1 MLHDGQE
8 AVLAIGEVLVL
19 VGVEPIRNGSCFI
32 FRDALVEFDVQ
43 VPDSRRPEQILD
55 RWIFRGAKIILAS
68 VHLGVGSGNNAE
80 EGIEMLAAQGG
91 VPQLFL
97 LERWPEVRSAGD
109 NYPRV
114 LSHGKEA

>member
-19 VGVEPIRNGSCFI
+19 VGVEPIRNGMCFI

-68 VHLGVGSGNNAE
+68 VHLGVGSDNNTE
-80 EGIEMLAAQGG
+80 EGIEMLAAQGAY
-91 VPQLFL
+91 LNFSSS
-97 LERWPEVRSAGD
+97 SAGQ
-109 NYPRV
+109 RSTR
-114 LSHGKEA
+114 LETAARES